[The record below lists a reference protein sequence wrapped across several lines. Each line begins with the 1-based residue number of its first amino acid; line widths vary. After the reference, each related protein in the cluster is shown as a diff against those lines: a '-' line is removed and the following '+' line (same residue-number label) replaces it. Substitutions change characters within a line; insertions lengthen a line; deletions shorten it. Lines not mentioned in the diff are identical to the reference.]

1 MRVAI
6 EEYLFQ
12 NGFIRDED
20 VYTKVVPKKVG
31 EMIINGQRQ
40 IQTQNVEIAITFI
53 GEGWIGDDEKNSEPT
68 TQWNLSVNGVDQG
81 DFIVENADEFKQI
94 FRA

>member
-12 NGFIRDED
+12 DGFIRDED
-20 VYTKVVPKKVG
+20 VYTKVVRQQVG

-53 GEGWIGDDEKNSEPT
+53 GEGWIGEDENNSEPT

-94 FRA
+94 FKS

>member
-12 NGFIRDED
+12 NGFICDED
-20 VYTKVVPKKVG
+20 VYTKVVQQKVG

-40 IQTQNVEIAITFI
+40 IQTQNVEIAITFV
-53 GEGWIGDDEKNSEPT
+53 GEGWIGEDENNSEPT
-68 TQWNLSVNGVDQG
+68 TQWNLKVNGEDRG
-81 DFIVENADEFKQI
+81 DFIVNDADEFKQI
-94 FRA
+94 FKS

>member
-20 VYTKVVPKKVG
+20 VYTKVAQKKVG

-53 GEGWIGDDEKNSEPT
+53 GEGWIGEDENNSEPT

-81 DFIVENADEFKQI
+81 DFIVEDADEFKQI
-94 FRA
+94 FKS

>member
-20 VYTKVVPKKVG
+20 VYTKVAQKKVG

-40 IQTQNVEIAITFI
+40 IQTQSVEIAITFI
-53 GEGWIGDDEKNSEPT
+53 GEGWIGEDENNSEPT

-81 DFIVENADEFKQI
+81 DFIVEDADEFKQI
-94 FRA
+94 FKS

>member
-12 NGFIRDED
+12 NGFLRDED
-20 VYTKVVPKKVG
+20 VYTKVAQKKVG
-31 EMIINGQRQ
+31 EIIINGQRQ

-53 GEGWIGDDEKNSEPT
+53 GEGWIGEDENNSEPT
-68 TQWNLSVNGVDQG
+68 TQWNLKVNGEDHG
-81 DFIVENADEFKQI
+81 DFIVEDADEFKQI
-94 FRA
+94 FKS

>member
-31 EMIINGQRQ
+31 EMFINGQRQ
-40 IQTQNVEIAITFI
+40 IQTQNIEIAITFI
-53 GEGWIGDDEKNSEPT
+53 GEGWIGDDENNSEPT

-81 DFIVENADEFKQI
+81 DFIVKDADEFKQI
-94 FRA
+94 FKS

>member
-20 VYTKVVPKKVG
+20 VYTKVAQKKVG

-40 IQTQNVEIAITFI
+40 IQTQSVEIAITFI
-53 GEGWIGDDEKNSEPT
+53 GEGWIGEDENNSEPT

-94 FRA
+94 FKS

>member
-12 NGFIRDED
+12 NGFIRDEY
-20 VYTKVVPKKVG
+20 VYTKVAQKKVG

-53 GEGWIGDDEKNSEPT
+53 GEGWIGEDENNSEPT

-81 DFIVENADEFKQI
+81 DFIVEDADEFKQI
-94 FRA
+94 FKS